1 MRWRDPDWL
10 AEAGAWI
17 REQVGE
23 PSGPVEQP
31 HVQPWSTVL
40 RVPTRDGALFFK
52 ANDALSRFEAA
63 LAAELARL
71 FPDLVG
77 EVVAVDVDRGWL
89 LLRDAGTRL
98 RELEPGPEQIGC
110 WERLLPRYAELQ
122 LALAEQTNELIA
134 LGVPHLALADLTA
147 RVEELLDDDAA
158 LRPGTDDDLTEDEV
172 GRLRAGLPTVRA
184 LCEELTG
191 VGIPESLQ
199 HDDLHDGQ
207 VFVRDGC
214 HRILD
219 WGDSCVTHPFHTLV
233 VTLRV
238 LAYKHGFE
246 PGGTALERLRDA
258 YLEPFTRLRPRE
270 ELAAAAGL
278 AHRTG
283 TLGRALAWYAAVRL
297 RESELDPDDA
307 ASVPYGLKLF
317 LRDGPPGSWN
327 PAA

>member
-10 AEAGAWI
+10 EEASVWI
-17 REQVGE
+17 RERVGE
-23 PSGPVEQP
+23 PAGAIEQP

-40 RVPTRDGALFFK
+40 RVPTDDGPLFFK
-52 ANDALSRFEAA
+52 ANGPYSHFEAA
-63 LAAELARL
+63 LDDELARS

-77 EVVAVDVDRGWL
+77 EVVAVDTERGWL

-98 RELEPGPEQIGC
+98 RELEPGPEQLVC
-110 WERLLPRYAELQ
+110 WEQLLPRYAELQ
-122 LALAEQTNELIA
+122 IA
-134 LGVPHLALADLTA
+134 LGERADELRSLGVPDLPLADLPA
-147 RVEELLDDDAA
+147 RFEELLDDEAA
-158 LRPGTDDDLTEDEV
+158 LRPGTDDDLTEDELE
-172 GRLRAGLPTVRA
+172 RLRAAGQEVA
-184 LCEELTG
+184 SLCEELASVG
-191 VGIPESLQ
+191 VPESLQ

-207 VFVRDGC
+207 VFIRDGC

-238 LAYKHGFE
+238 LAYKHGFQ
-246 PGGTALERLRDA
+246 PGGTALERVRDA
-258 YLEPFTRLRPRE
+258 YLEPFTLASPRAD
-270 ELAAAAGL
+270 LVAAAGL

-283 TLGRALAWYAAVRL
+283 TLGRSLAWYGYVRA
-297 RESELDPDDA
+297 RHETVDPDDA

-317 LRDGPPGSWN
+317 LRDGPPGSWD